1 MAIKQRNYHSSLG
14 PTKCSSSS
22 VGQKFARDKE
32 TGELII
38 VTGDVLDFAE
48 LANSSLSTTG
58 VYNVLRRFN
67 YDAETAAKL
76 YGIHENDQYSG
87 IKSKN
92 KEDLFDIARDLE
104 QGAKKNLKEAGASDD
119 NVQSM
124 NLEGIKADVQ
134 KKAAEPK
141 PLSENE
147 ILAQSISAAIKEA
160 LGKEIKHE

>member
-1 MAIKQRNYHSSLG
+1 MAIKQRNYHSALG

-38 VTGDVLDFAE
+38 VTGDTLDFAE
-48 LANSSLSTTG
+48 LANSSLSVTG
-58 VYNVLRRFN
+58 VYNVLRRYN
-67 YDAETAAKL
+67 YDSETASRL

-92 KEDLFDIARDLE
+92 KEDLFDISQDLE
-104 QGAKKNLKEAGASDD
+104 KAARKNLKEAGASDE
-119 NVQSM
+119 NVQSL
-124 NLEGIKADVQ
+124 NLEGIKEDVS

-141 PLSENE
+141 PLSDNE

-160 LGKEIKHE
+160 LGKDVKHE